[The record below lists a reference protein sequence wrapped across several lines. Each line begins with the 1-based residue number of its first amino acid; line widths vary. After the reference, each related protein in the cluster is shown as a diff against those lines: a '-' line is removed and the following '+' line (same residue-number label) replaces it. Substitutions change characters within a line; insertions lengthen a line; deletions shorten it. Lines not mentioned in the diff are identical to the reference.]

1 MADYY
6 PVLARAV
13 SRLAVNDAQA
23 RREVYKRAQTIV
35 IAELRRQDPRKSA
48 PEIMRELAALETAI
62 RRVEAESLS
71 NQTQAP
77 EGPTPPHLTATS
89 AATADND
96 IGVRRESLA
105 GNEAKVR
112 PAPAQPKEIDT
123 SKNRAEDATNDM
135 GRMPELLGAMLVR
148 TTFIVGMLAFIALI
162 YIRGL
167 VLVSEHVIGFP
178 ILIVVITMTLCVF
191 ILLPLAIFR
200 KVRIVPAIGFLLR
213 YTYSVSR
220 RGLGFPTTLKIGVA
234 PDEISP
240 LRQRTIVACQSQPT
254 AEE

>member
-13 SRLAVNDAQA
+13 SRLAINDAQA
-23 RREVYKRAQTIV
+23 RREVYERAQTIV
-35 IAELRRQDPRKSA
+35 IAELRRQDLQISA
-48 PEIMRELAALETAI
+48 PEIMRELAAFETAI

-77 EGPTPPHLTATS
+77 EGPTPPQLTATS
-89 AATADND
+89 AATADDD

-148 TTFIVGMLAFIALI
+148 TTFIVGILAFIALI

-167 VLVSEHVIGFP
+167 VLVSEHVIRSP

-200 KVRIVPAIGFLLR
+200 KARIVPAIGFLLR
-213 YTYSVSR
+213 YTYSLSR
-220 RGLGFPTTLKIGVA
+220 RIRFPDHT
-234 PDEISP
+234 
-240 LRQRTIVACQSQPT
+240 
-254 AEE
+254 

>member
-6 PVLARAV
+6 PILARAV
-13 SRLAVNDAQA
+13 SRLAINDAQA
-23 RREVYKRAQTIV
+23 RREVYERAQTIV

-62 RRVEAESLS
+62 RRVEVESLS
-71 NQTQAP
+71 SQSQGS
-77 EGPTPPHLTATS
+77 ERPTSTHLTAAS
-89 AATADND
+89 AATADDGND

-105 GNEAKVR
+105 GNEIKIR

-148 TTFIVGMLAFIALI
+148 TTFIVGMLAFIALV

-167 VLVSEHVIGFP
+167 VLVSKHVIGYP
-178 ILIVVITMTLCVF
+178 ILIVVIALTLCVF
-191 ILLPLAIFR
+191 ILLPLTIFR
-200 KVRIVPAIGFLLR
+200 KARIVPAIGFLLR
-213 YTYSVSR
+213 HTYSVSR
-220 RGLGFPTTLKIGVA
+220 RGLGL
-234 PDEISP
+234 PD
-240 LRQRTIVACQSQPT
+240 RT
-254 AEE
+254 

>member
-13 SRLAVNDAQA
+13 SRLAINDAQA
-23 RREVYKRAQTIV
+23 RREVYERAQTIV
-35 IAELRRQDPRKSA
+35 IAELRRQDLQISA

-89 AATADND
+89 AATADDD
-96 IGVRRESLA
+96 IGVRRERLA

-162 YIRGL
+162 
-167 VLVSEHVIGFP
+167 
-178 ILIVVITMTLCVF
+178 
-191 ILLPLAIFR
+191 
-200 KVRIVPAIGFLLR
+200 
-213 YTYSVSR
+213 
-220 RGLGFPTTLKIGVA
+220 
-234 PDEISP
+234 
-240 LRQRTIVACQSQPT
+240 
-254 AEE
+254 

>member
-13 SRLAVNDAQA
+13 SRLAINDAQA
-23 RREVYKRAQTIV
+23 RREVYERAQTIV

-62 RRVEAESLS
+62 RRVEVESLS
-71 NQTQAP
+71 NQTRAP
-77 EGPTPPHLTATS
+77 QGPTPPHPTATS
-89 AATADND
+89 AATADDGND

-112 PAPAQPKEIDT
+112 PAAAQPREIDT
-123 SKNRAEDATNDM
+123 SKNPVEDATDDM

-148 TTFIVGMLAFIALI
+148 ATFIVGILAFIALI

-167 VLVSEHVIGFP
+167 VLVSNHVIGYP
-178 ILIVVITMTLCVF
+178 ILIVVITVTLGVF

-200 KVRIVPAIGFLLR
+200 NARIVPAIGFMLR
-213 YTYSVSR
+213 YKHSVSR
-220 RGLGFPTTLKIGVA
+220 RGLGLPTTLKIGVA

-240 LRQRTIVACQSQPT
+240 
-254 AEE
+254 

>member
-13 SRLAVNDAQA
+13 SRLAINDAQA
-23 RREVYKRAQTIV
+23 RREIYERAQTIV
-35 IAELRRQDPRKSA
+35 IAELRRQDPQKSA

-200 KVRIVPAIGFLLR
+200 KARIVPAVGFLLR
-213 YTYSVSR
+213 YTYSLSR
-220 RGLGFPTTLKIGVA
+220 RIRFPDHT
-234 PDEISP
+234 
-240 LRQRTIVACQSQPT
+240 
-254 AEE
+254 

>member
-13 SRLAVNDAQA
+13 SRLAINDAQA
-23 RREVYKRAQTIV
+23 RREVYERAQTIV
-35 IAELRRQDPRKSA
+35 IAELRRQDLQISA

-89 AATADND
+89 AATADDD
-96 IGVRRESLA
+96 IGVRRERLA

-200 KVRIVPAIGFLLR
+200 KARIVPAVGFLLR
-213 YTYSVSR
+213 YTYSLSR
-220 RGLGFPTTLKIGVA
+220 RIRFPDHT
-234 PDEISP
+234 
-240 LRQRTIVACQSQPT
+240 
-254 AEE
+254 

>member
-13 SRLAVNDAQA
+13 SRLAINDAQA
-23 RREVYKRAQTIV
+23 RREVYERAQTIV
-35 IAELRRQDPRKSA
+35 IAELRRQDLQISA
-48 PEIMRELAALETAI
+48 PEIMRELAAFETAI

-89 AATADND
+89 AATADDD
-96 IGVRRESLA
+96 IGVRRERLA

-148 TTFIVGMLAFIALI
+148 TTFIVGMLAFIALN

-167 VLVSEHVIGFP
+167 VLVSEHVIRFP

-200 KVRIVPAIGFLLR
+200 KARIVPAVGFLLR
-213 YTYSVSR
+213 YTYSLSR
-220 RGLGFPTTLKIGVA
+220 RIRFPDHT
-234 PDEISP
+234 
-240 LRQRTIVACQSQPT
+240 
-254 AEE
+254 

>member
-1 MADYY
+1 MADHYY
-6 PVLARAV
+6 PILARAV
-13 SRLAVNDAQA
+13 SRLAINDAHA
-23 RREVYKRAQTIV
+23 RREVYERAQTIV
-35 IAELRRQDPRKSA
+35 IGELRRQDPRKSA

-77 EGPTPPHLTATS
+77 EGPTAPHLTATS
-89 AATADND
+89 AAIADDGND
-96 IGVRRESLA
+96 IGVRRERLA

-123 SKNRAEDATNDM
+123 SKNRAEDATNDV

-167 VLVSEHVIGFP
+167 VLVSEHVIGYP
-178 ILIVVITMTLCVF
+178 ILIAAISMTLCVF

-200 KVRIVPAIGFLLR
+200 KARIVPAIGFLLR

-220 RGLGFPTTLKIGVA
+220 RGLCFPTTRKIGVG
-234 PDEISP
+234 PD
-240 LRQRTIVACQSQPT
+240 
-254 AEE
+254 

>member
-13 SRLAVNDAQA
+13 SRLAINDAQA
-23 RREVYKRAQTIV
+23 RREVYERAQTIV
-35 IAELRRQDPRKSA
+35 IAELRRQDPQKSA

-112 PAPAQPKEIDT
+112 PAPTQPKEIDT

-200 KVRIVPAIGFLLR
+200 KARIVPAVGFLLR
-213 YTYSVSR
+213 YTYSLSR
-220 RGLGFPTTLKIGVA
+220 RIRFPDHT
-234 PDEISP
+234 
-240 LRQRTIVACQSQPT
+240 
-254 AEE
+254 

>member
-13 SRLAVNDAQA
+13 SRLAINDAQA
-23 RREVYKRAQTIV
+23 RREVYERAQTIV
-35 IAELRRQDPRKSA
+35 IAELRRQDLQISA

-112 PAPAQPKEIDT
+112 QAPAQPKEIDT

-200 KVRIVPAIGFLLR
+200 KARIVPAVGFLLR
-213 YTYSVSR
+213 YTYSLSR
-220 RGLGFPTTLKIGVA
+220 RIRFPDHT
-234 PDEISP
+234 
-240 LRQRTIVACQSQPT
+240 
-254 AEE
+254 

>member
-13 SRLAVNDAQA
+13 SRLAINDAQA
-23 RREVYKRAQTIV
+23 RREVYERAQTIV
-35 IAELRRQDPRKSA
+35 IAELRRQVPQKSA

-200 KVRIVPAIGFLLR
+200 KARIVPAVGFLLR
-213 YTYSVSR
+213 YTYSLSR
-220 RGLGFPTTLKIGVA
+220 RIRFPDHT
-234 PDEISP
+234 
-240 LRQRTIVACQSQPT
+240 
-254 AEE
+254 

>member
-13 SRLAVNDAQA
+13 SRLAINDAQA
-23 RREVYKRAQTIV
+23 RREVYERAQTIV
-35 IAELRRQDPRKSA
+35 IAELRRQDLQISA

-96 IGVRRESLA
+96 IGVRRERLA

-200 KVRIVPAIGFLLR
+200 KARIVPAVGFLLR
-213 YTYSVSR
+213 YTYSLSR
-220 RGLGFPTTLKIGVA
+220 RIRFPDHT
-234 PDEISP
+234 
-240 LRQRTIVACQSQPT
+240 
-254 AEE
+254 